1 MLATLIPEPR
11 RGSTR
16 KRAWSLMKRAY
27 KALKKNGNIPEF
39 LLDQFWNVH
48 ADLAN
53 RGYPLHRCL
62 SRRIIEAEWNMD
74 YYTKKQTLN
83 ELRDIRND
91 LVAINKRRKEKLALC
106 GVSKV

>member
-1 MLATLIPEPR
+1 MFATFIPEPK

-16 KRAWSLMKRAY
+16 KRALSLIKSAL
-27 KALKKNGNIPEF
+27 KALKRHGIIHDS
-39 LLDQFWNVH
+39 LMDDFWSVH
-48 ADLAN
+48 CDLAN

-62 SRRIIEAEWNMD
+62 SHRIIEAEWNMD
-74 YYTKKQTLN
+74 YNTKDQTLN
-83 ELRDIRND
+83 ELRDLKND